1 MKTMVHAA
9 RTIWDYLRE
18 ILGEKAYDRYCA
30 FSRARGEEP
39 MSEREF
45 FLRQQK
51 EKYSKPC
58 RCC

>member
-1 MKTMVHAA
+1 MKILGVA
-9 RTIWDYLRE
+9 RTVWDFLRE

-30 FSRARGEEP
+30 YVRAHGETP

-51 EKYSKPC
+51 EKYSRPC